1 MIVNFVLGLS
11 GKQVGIAFKLK
22 KNINSYVLSIRG
34 SKDCSIHLGKLVND
48 LTSDLNGSG
57 GGHDKACGA
66 VVPQD
71 KLEIFLNRF
80 DKLVKD

>member
-1 MIVNFVLGLS
+1 VLGLS

-22 KNINSYVLSIRG
+22 DNINSYVLSIRG
-34 SKDCSIHLGKLVND
+34 SKDCSHHLGKIVNG

-66 VVPQD
+66 VIPEE
-71 KLEIFLNRF
+71 KLEVFLKKF
-80 DKLVKD
+80 DELITN